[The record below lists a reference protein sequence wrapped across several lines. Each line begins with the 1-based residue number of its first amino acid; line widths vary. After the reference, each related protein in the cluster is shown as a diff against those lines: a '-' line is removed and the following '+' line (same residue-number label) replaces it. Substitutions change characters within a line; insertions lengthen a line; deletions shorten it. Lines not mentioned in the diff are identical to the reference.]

1 MEGDQNK
8 VSSFS
13 RLSKE
18 RKHGFFLLLVFAFVA
33 VVLIGVQMRNTVY
46 GPFAL
51 NKSIPT
57 SLKEQ
62 IVDNNIDYQ
71 KVNDTDHDGL
81 SDFDE
86 KYVYNTSPF
95 LYDTFGYGISDKEVV
110 QKGLPLCPG
119 AGKNCTGG
127 LASAGATDDS
137 SATSTVVR
145 NVLGISESEM
155 VGPAPADL
163 TAVLSDP
170 AQVRQL
176 LLQTG
181 SVDKEMLKKIS
192 DNDLLKM
199 VSQIMAA
206 TSTQQNLLNL
216 TNISATTSTR

>member
-1 MEGDQNK
+1 MI
-8 VSSFS
+8 
-13 RLSKE
+13 
-18 RKHGFFLLLVFAFVA
+18 LLL
-33 VVLIGVQMRNTVY
+33 LTGH
-46 GPFAL
+46 
-51 NKSIPT
+51 
-57 SLKEQ
+57 
-62 IVDNNIDYQ
+62 NI
-71 KVNDTDHDGL
+71 
-81 SDFDE
+81 
-86 KYVYNTSPF
+86 
-95 LYDTFGYGISDKEVV
+95 
-110 QKGLPLCPG
+110 
-119 AGKNCTGG
+119 
-127 LASAGATDDS
+127 
-137 SATSTVVR
+137 VR

-163 TAVLSDP
+163 TAILSDP

>member
-18 RKHGFFLLLVFAFVA
+18 RKHGFFLLLVFSLVA
-33 VVLIGVQMRNTVY
+33 VPIIFLQVRNNVY
-46 GPFAL
+46 RPFAL
-51 NKSIPT
+51 NKSVPI

-62 IVDNNIDYQ
+62 IVDNNIDYL
-71 KVNDTDHDGL
+71 KFIDTDHDGL

-86 KYVYNTSPF
+86 KYIYNTSPY
-95 LYDTFGYGISDKEVV
+95 LYDTFGYGMSDKEVV

-127 LASAGATDDS
+127 LSEGSAGEVS
-137 SATSTVVR
+137 NTSTTLK
-145 NVLGISESEM
+145 NVLGASEADL
-155 VGPAPADL
+155 VGPAPTDL
-163 TAVLSDP
+163 ATILSDP

-181 SVDKEMLKKIS
+181 TIDKDMLKKIS

-206 TSTQQNLLNL
+206 TSTQQGL
-216 TNISATTSTR
+216 TNLISGSTTTSPR